1 MYKNRVEFMPQDGH
15 KIFLH
20 RVTIWYLAVG
30 CGVHIPA
37 TVSQPTLL
45 ASLAG
50 NLHAYSFMQL
60 VLSQHGRRSPVFTD
74 RIQLVGKASRGSK
87 AYSTLLAWI
96 RAIWLPYFIRESGRQ
111 ARWYHHIRVYCTSR
125 SLKWIYRPV
134 EITDWVCTKPEWLV
148 SCSGI

>member
-1 MYKNRVEFMPQDGH
+1 MYKNRLEFMPQDGH
-15 KIFLH
+15 KNFLH

-60 VLSQHGRRSPVFTD
+60 VLSQHGRPTRFHRQNSTGWESFKGKQGVLCTFSLDPSN
-74 RIQLVGKASRGSK
+74 LV
-87 AYSTLLAWI
+87 
-96 RAIWLPYFIRESGRQ
+96 AIFYP
-111 ARWYHHIRVYCTSR
+111 
-125 SLKWIYRPV
+125 
-134 EITDWVCTKPEWLV
+134 
-148 SCSGI
+148 